1 MLSKYKKD
9 YEKTVM
15 GYLSYLDDFK
25 NLENLKEE
33 MQLYTTSDKE
43 NEQFEVLLFSG
54 KHQDIRGIIGLQ
66 LVPGCIVIRYLSLDP
81 SYRNDETRR
90 TIMKELRQYYPKQ
103 EITTLPD
110 YTYLLPFLRSED
122 DNERKR

>member
-1 MLSKYKKD
+1 
-9 YEKTVM
+9 M

-54 KHQDIRGIIGLQ
+54 KHQDIRGILGLQ
-66 LVPGCIVIRYLSLDP
+66 LVSSCIVIRYVSLDP
-81 SYRNDETRR
+81 SYRNDQTLQI
-90 TIMKELRQYYPKQ
+90 IMKELQQYYPKQ
-103 EITTLPD
+103 KITTLPD
-110 YTYLLPFLRSED
+110 YVYLLSFLKGEGD
-122 DNERKR
+122 K

>member
-54 KHQDIRGIIGLQ
+54 KNQDIRGIIGVQ
-66 LVPGCIVIRYLSLDP
+66 SVSSCIVIRYLSLDP
-81 SYRNDETRR
+81 SYRNNETRQI
-90 TIMKELRQYYPKQ
+90 IMKELKQYYPKQ
-103 EITTLPD
+103 KITTLPD
-110 YTYLLPFLRSED
+110 YAYLLPFLRSED
-122 DNERKR
+122 NE

>member
-33 MQLYTTSDKE
+33 MQLYTNSDKE

-54 KHQDIRGIIGLQ
+54 KHQDIRGIVGVQ
-66 LVPGCIVIRYLSLDP
+66 SVPSCIVIRYLSLDP

-90 TIMKELRQYYPKQ
+90 VIMRELKQHYPKQ
-103 EITTLPD
+103 KITTLPD
-110 YTYLLPFLRSED
+110 YTYLLPFLKSED
-122 DNERKR
+122 NE

>member
-1 MLSKYKKD
+1 
-9 YEKTVM
+9 M

-33 MQLYTTSDKE
+33 MQLYTTSDKG

-66 LVPGCIVIRYLSLDP
+66 LVPSCIVIRYLSLDP
-81 SYRNDETRR
+81 SYRNEETRR

-122 DNERKR
+122 DNGRKR